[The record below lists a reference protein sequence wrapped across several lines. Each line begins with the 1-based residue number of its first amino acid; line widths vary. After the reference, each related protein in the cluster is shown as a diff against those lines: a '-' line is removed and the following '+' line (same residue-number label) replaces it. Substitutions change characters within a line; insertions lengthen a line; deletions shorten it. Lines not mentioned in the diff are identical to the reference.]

1 MLALLGGSFDPV
13 HLGHLNNANA
23 LFDDL
28 SFDALRFIPCGNH
41 ALGKEFSVTEEH
53 RLAMLELGITG
64 LSNAN
69 RIEIDL
75 REIQS
80 SAISYTVDT
89 CRSIRE
95 ELGVEQ
101 SISLVVGQ
109 DVLGQLHRWD
119 RWQSLL
125 EWVNIIVIFRPEN
138 RHTQYKA
145 LDEFPDGSTSGL
157 LLLQHLLASERADSD
172 VSKLL
177 LNRYI
182 NADDQVLR
190 SYASGRVVCRR
201 VGDIA
206 ISSSEIRV
214 ALKNFWVNSC
224 SKSVFSEDGRKMG
237 GQSALSWPRVIL
249 DGLSDTVRQY
259 IFDNELYR

>member
-13 HLGHLNNANA
+13 HVGHLNNANA
-23 LFDDL
+23 LLDDP
-28 SFDALRFIPCGNH
+28 SFDALRFIPCGSH
-41 ALGKEFSVTEEH
+41 ALGKEFSVAEEH
-53 RLAMLELGITG
+53 RLAMLELGIAG
-64 LSNAN
+64 LSNAD
-69 RIEIDL
+69 RIDIDL

-89 CRSIRE
+89 CRAIRE
-95 ELGVEQ
+95 DLGSEQ
-101 SISLVVGQ
+101 SISLIVGQ

-125 EWVNIIVIFRPEN
+125 ESVNIVVIVRPEN
-138 RHTQYKA
+138 KTDQYEA
-145 LDEFPDGSTSGL
+145 LDGASDGSDSGL
-157 LLLQHLLASERADSD
+157 LLLQHLLASEYAVRD
-172 VSKLL
+172 VSRLL
-177 LNRYI
+177 LNRHLS
-182 NADDQVLR
+182 ADGQALR
-190 SYASGRVVCRR
+190 NCPSGRVICCR

-214 ALKNFWVNSC
+214 ALKDFWATFY
-224 SKSVFSEDGRKMG
+224 SKSVFDEGGRKVA
-237 GQSALSWPRVIL
+237 GQNALSWPEIIL